1 MRPLVLVLPKM
12 SGYLKA
18 FKVKDGNKDRN
29 NRLTSLRRE
38 MVICYKKTIWTKI
51 EDLKNIELNALPVYD
66 DRYVKIKMIT

>member
-38 MVICYKKTIWTKI
+38 MVRCYKKTIWTKI

>member
-29 NRLTSLRRE
+29 NRLTSLWRE
-38 MVICYKKTIWTKI
+38 MVRCYKKTIWTKI